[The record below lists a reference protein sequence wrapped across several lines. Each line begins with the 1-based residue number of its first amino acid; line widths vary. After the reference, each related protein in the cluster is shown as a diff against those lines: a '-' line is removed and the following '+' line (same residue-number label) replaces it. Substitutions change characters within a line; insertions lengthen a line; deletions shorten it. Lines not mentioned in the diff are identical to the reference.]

1 MDITVIT
8 SLLMIIGIDIILGG
22 DNAIVIALAS
32 RNLPPRKRNK
42 AIYIGTGLAILVR
55 ILLVILASTLLTIP
69 FIHGIGGMLLL
80 YIAYKLL
87 ITKDTDPTIEGGT
100 SVFSA
105 VKTIVFADIIMG
117 IDNVIAIAGAS
128 HGNIKILICGLLISI
143 PIIIWGSKLTLHILE
158 MIPFLLYIGA
168 SIIAFTAGEMIIH
181 ESTLQPLFSLFP
193 ILFATIP
200 TITTLLVITSAI
212 ISQKFIRN

>member
-1 MDITVIT
+1 
-8 SLLMIIGIDIILGG
+8 MIIGIDIILGG

-32 RNLPPRKRNK
+32 RNLPKEKRNK

-55 ILLVILASTLLTIP
+55 IILVILASTLLSIP
-69 FIHGIGGMLLL
+69 FIHGIGGILLL

-87 ITKDTDPTIEGGT
+87 ITKDSEPNIEGGT

-143 PIIIWGSKLTLHILE
+143 PIIIWGSKIILHIIE
-158 MIPFLLYIGA
+158 KVPFLLYIGA

-181 ESTLQPLFSLFP
+181 ESMFQSLFVLFP
-193 ILFATIP
+193 ILSVLIP
-200 TITTLLVITSAI
+200 TVTTTLVIIGAI
-212 ISQKFIRN
+212 ISKKYIHHEYK